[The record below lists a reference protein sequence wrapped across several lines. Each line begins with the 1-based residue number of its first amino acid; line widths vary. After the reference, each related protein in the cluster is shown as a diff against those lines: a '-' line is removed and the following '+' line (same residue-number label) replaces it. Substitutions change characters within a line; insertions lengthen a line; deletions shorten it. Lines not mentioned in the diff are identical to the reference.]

1 MSSKGLDKVQRQA
14 MAGRTLTRVLSVK
27 ERLSGTLSASPNEL
41 LAVFSRYD
49 YNLASFSS
57 TQASI
62 V

>member
-1 MSSKGLDKVQRQA
+1 

-57 TQASI
+57 IQASM